1 MKSLMVRGGTIVTAG
16 DQRAADVYC
25 ADGVIRAIGEKLDTP
40 VGAEVIDAHGMY
52 VFPGGV
58 DAHTHMEL
66 PFMGDVSADDFTTGT
81 AAALAGGTTT
91 IIDFVI
97 PAPGTSLLEGRRA
110 WGEKA
115 KKACCDYAFHMA
127 ITWWGDAVKQEME
140 KLVKEEGIPS
150 FKVFL
155 AYRGSLGIN
164 DAELFNVLRTGRE
177 LGALISAHCEHAD
190 IVAELQERLLAQ
202 GLTAPR
208 YHALSRPS
216 YVEGEA
222 TNRFINL
229 ARGVCEVRDGWHAPP
244 AQAMPVYIVHLTCRD
259 SMEAVYRARAL
270 GQHVWVE
277 TCPQY
282 LLLDDSVYDKPDFEG
297 AAYVM
302 SPPIRPRGHQDYL
315 WNALAAGLIQVVATD
330 HCPFRQKDQ
339 KIAGKDAFTKIPNGA
354 AGVEDRLSLM
364 YTFGAAAGRISLNQ
378 FVDVCCTQPAKI
390 FGLYP
395 RKGTIALGSD
405 ADLVVYDPAGTR
417 TLSAK
422 THHQAVDRNIYEGM
436 QVKGRIAATVA
447 AGVVRSRDGDL
458 RVERG
463 AGRYLKRSLT

>member
-1 MKSLMVRGGTIVTAG
+1 MKGLMIRGGTVVTAS
-16 DQRAADVYC
+16 DQRVADVYC
-25 ADGVIRAIGEKLDTP
+25 DDGVIRAVGDGLDAP
-40 VGAEVIDAHGMY
+40 AGAEVIDARGMY

-66 PFMGDVSADDFTTGT
+66 PFMGGVSADDFYTGT

-97 PAPGTSLLEGRRA
+97 PGRGASLLEARQA
-110 WGEKA
+110 WAAKAEKS
-115 KKACCDYAFHMA
+115 CCDYGLHMA
-127 ITWWGDAVKQEME
+127 VTWFGDPVKREME
-140 KLVKEEGIPS
+140 KLVREEGIRS
-150 FKVFL
+150 FKVFM
-155 AYRGSLGIN
+155 AYRGSLGVD
-164 DAELFNVLRTGRE
+164 DAELFGVLQAGRE
-177 LGALISAHCEHAD
+177 LGALISAHCEHGD
-190 IVAELQERLLAQ
+190 VVAALQQRLLAE

-208 YHALSRPS
+208 YHALSRPA
-216 YVEGEA
+216 YLEGEA
-222 TNRFINL
+222 TNRFIQL
-229 ARGVCEVRDGWHAPP
+229 ARGVSEVRDGWHADP
-244 AQAMPVYIVHLTCRD
+244 AQAMPVYIVHLTCRE
-259 SMEAVYRARAL
+259 SMEAVYRAREM
-270 GQHVWVE
+270 GQRVLVE

-282 LLLDDSVYDKPDFEG
+282 LLLDDSVYEKPDFEG

-302 SPPIRPRGHQDYL
+302 SPPIRPKGHQDYL

-339 KIAGKDAFTKIPNGA
+339 KVAGRDAFTKIPNGA

-364 YTFGAAAGRISLNQ
+364 YSFGAAAGRITLNQ

-395 RKGTIALGSD
+395 RKGAIAVGSD

-447 AGVVRSRDGDL
+447 AGRVCCRDGDL
-458 RVERG
+458 RAERG
-463 AGRYLKRSLT
+463 AGRYLMRG

>member
-1 MKSLMVRGGTIVTAG
+1 MKSLMVKGGTIVTAG

-40 VGAEVIDAHGMY
+40 AGAEVIEAHGKY

-66 PFMGDVSADDFTTGT
+66 PFMGDVSADDFYTGT

-97 PAPGTSLLEGRRA
+97 PGPGTSLLEGRRA

-127 ITWWGDAVKQEME
+127 ITWWGDAVRREME
-140 KLVKEEGIPS
+140 KLVREDGIPS

-155 AYRGSLGIN
+155 AYRGSLGIT
-164 DAELFNVLRTGRE
+164 DAELFEVLQTGRE

-190 IVAELQERLLAQ
+190 VVAALQQRLLAQ

-208 YHALSRPS
+208 YHALSRPA

-222 TNRFINL
+222 TNRFVAL
-229 ARGVCEVRDGWHAPP
+229 ARGVCEARDGWHAPP
-244 AQAMPVYIVHLTCRD
+244 SQAMTVYIVHLTCRD
-259 SMEAVYRARAL
+259 SMEAVYRAREL
-270 GQHVWVE
+270 GQRVWVE

-302 SPPIRPRGHQDYL
+302 SPPIRPKGHQDYL
-315 WNALAAGLIQVVATD
+315 WNALASGLIQVVATD

-339 KIAGKDAFTKIPNGA
+339 KIAGRDAFTKIPNGA

-395 RKGTIALGSD
+395 RKGTIAVGSD
-405 ADLVVYDPAGTR
+405 ADLVVYDPTGTR

-447 AGVVRSRDGDL
+447 AGVVRYQDGDL
-458 RVERG
+458 RAERG
-463 AGRYLKRSLT
+463 AGRFIKRG

>member
-1 MKSLMVRGGTIVTAG
+1 MKGLMVKGGTVVTAS
-16 DQRAADVYC
+16 DQGVADVYC
-25 ADGVIRAIGEKLDTP
+25 EDGVIRAVGPKLDAP
-40 VGAEVIDAHGMY
+40 AGAEVIDARGKY

-66 PFMGDVSADDFTTGT
+66 PFMGDVSSDDFFTGT

-97 PAPGTSLLEGRRA
+97 PAPGTSLLEARHA
-110 WGEKA
+110 WAEKA
-115 KKACCDYAFHMA
+115 KKACCDYAFHVA
-127 ITWWGDAVKQEME
+127 ITWWGDPVRREME
-140 KLVKEEGIPS
+140 KMVTEEGIRS

-164 DAELFNVLRTGRE
+164 DAELFDALQTGRA

-190 IVAELQERLLAQ
+190 VVAALQARLLAQ

-229 ARGVCEVRDGWHAPP
+229 ARGVCEVRDGWHAAPS
-244 AQAMPVYIVHLTCRD
+244 QAMPVYIVHLTCRE
-259 SMEAVYRARAL
+259 SLEAVFRAREI
-270 GQHVWVE
+270 GQRVYVE

-302 SPPIRPRGHQDYL
+302 SPPIRPKGHQDYL
-315 WNALAAGLIQVVATD
+315 WNALASGLIQVVATD

-339 KIAGKDAFTKIPNGA
+339 KIVGKDAFTKIPNGA
-354 AGVEDRLSLM
+354 AGIEDRLSLM
-364 YTFGAAAGRISLNQ
+364 YGFGVTAGRITLNQ
-378 FVDVCCTQPAKI
+378 LVDVCCTQPAKI

-395 RKGTIALGSD
+395 RKGAIAVGSD
-405 ADLVVYDPAGTR
+405 ADLVVYDPTGTR

-436 QVKGRIAATVA
+436 QVQGRIAATVA
-447 AGVVRSRDGDL
+447 AGRVRYQDGDL
-458 RVERG
+458 RAERG
-463 AGRYLKRSLT
+463 AGRYLKRG